1 MSSARPSRGSA
12 RTSSS
17 AASPASRSES
27 RTPLRYDRI
36 VLKLSGEALAGSR
49 GFGIDPRVVDELT
62 GEIVSIHETGVQLG
76 LVVGG
81 GNIVRGTTASEGGM
95 DRVSADYMGMLST
108 VINALAMQDLLER
121 KGLETRVLTAVRM
134 EAVAEPY
141 IRRRAVR
148 HLEKGRVVLFAGG
161 TGNPYF
167 STDTASVLRAIEIH
181 ADAILKA
188 TKVDGI
194 YSADPRTDPKAEF
207 IERISYMDILRRDLR
222 VMDAT
227 AVSMCKENDLPIVVF
242 DIGREGA
249 VRAILAGESVGSVVC
264 G

>member
-1 MSSARPSRGSA
+1 
-12 RTSSS
+12 
-17 AASPASRSES
+17 
-27 RTPLRYDRI
+27 
-36 VLKLSGEALAGSR
+36 VLKLSGEALAGTR
-49 GFGIDPRVVDELT
+49 GFGIDPPVVDELT
-62 GEIVSIHETGVQLG
+62 SEIVSIHHTGVELG

-108 VINALAMQDLLER
+108 VINALAIQDLLER
-121 KGLETRVLTAVRM
+121 KGIETRLLTAIRM
-134 EAVAEPY
+134 DAVAEPY

-167 STDTASVLRAIEIH
+167 STDTAAVLRAIEIG

-194 YSADPRTDPKAEF
+194 YSADPRTDPEAQF
-207 IERISYMDILRRDLR
+207 IEKISYMDVLKRDLR

-227 AVSMCKENDLPIVVF
+227 AVSMCKDNDLPIVVF
-242 DIGREGA
+242 DIRHQGA
-249 VRAILAGESVGSVVC
+249 VRAILAGESVGSIV
-264 G
+264 GG